1 MKRSYSTPEMEV
13 EKFDRYFVLTAS
25 SGGGGTI
32 DHGGEEVGDD
42 EVGSNGLYAN
52 DTIGTY

>member
-25 SGGGGTI
+25 SSGGRI